1 MNSLLIQFAYL
12 QLLDFLTTIAF
23 LIRGVQEANPLVKHM
38 IVSFSPFGGLLLVKA
53 AALLLGVYCWRLGKG
68 HLLTR
73 INVGFALLIA
83 WNIVALILAPDSG
96 SVV

>member
-23 LIRGVQEANPLVKHM
+23 MIRGVQEANPVVQHM
-38 IVSFSPFGGLLLVKA
+38 MQSYSTVQGLLLVKV
-53 AALLLGVYCWRLGKG
+53 AALLLGYCCWRMGKG
-68 HLLTR
+68 RLLTR

-83 WNIVALILAPDSG
+83 WNIVALILAPG
-96 SVV
+96 AAPAA